1 MSEETDKGL
10 SEQTDTDSGNSDAQ
24 DGSHKA
30 DEGKTTDG
38 TGAAEGQE
46 GLGGTK
52 VADDKGKEG
61 DGDGKDGEKG
71 KETDTGAPESYE
83 DFNLPEGSEV
93 DKAKLEEFTPLAKEL
108 NLSQENAQKLV
119 TYYVKTLE
127 TEFKAQAAEFEGRT
141 EKWLTEAKKD
151 KEYGGTKFDENLKTA
166 NSPLTK
172 FFSPAALQALAETGL
187 NRHPE
192 IIRGFFKI
200 GKAIGEDSLVVGGET
215 KTNRLSDEEVLFPK
229 EKDK

>member
-1 MSEETDKGL
+1 MSDKTDEGL
-10 SEQTDTDSGNSDAQ
+10 SEQINTDSDNPNAQ
-24 DGSHKA
+24 DGSHTA
-30 DEGKTTDG
+30 DDGTTTDG
-38 TGAAEGQE
+38 TGGTEGQE

-61 DGDGKDGEKG
+61 DGDGGEKG

-83 DFNLPEGSEV
+83 DFTLPEGSEV

-108 NLSQENAQKLV
+108 NLSQDNAQKLV
-119 TYYVKTLE
+119 DYYVKTLE
-127 TEFKAQAAEFEGRT
+127 NEFKTQEAGFEERT
-141 EKWLTEAKKD
+141 EKWLDEAKKD
-151 KEYGGTKFDENLKTA
+151 KEYGGSKFSENLKIA

-172 FFSPAALQALAETGL
+172 FFSPSALQALAETGL

-200 GKAIGEDSLVVGGET
+200 GKAIGEDSLVTGKQSNTG
-215 KTNRLSDEEVLFPK
+215 RLSDGEVLFGGK
-229 EKDK
+229 GN